1 MARKPKGDAVDGVML
16 LDKPVG
22 LSSNA
27 ALQRVRRM
35 LNAAKA
41 GHTGTLDPAASGLL
55 PLCFGNATKFSA
67 DLLHAVKG
75 YTARVKLG
83 EATDTGDAE
92 GVVTETSDVRVSEET
107 LLAAAKSF
115 LGDILQVP
123 PMYSALKRNG
133 ECLYDIARRG
143 EVVERQPRPVTIH
156 ELTVRDFDG
165 TSFTM
170 DCLVSKGTYIRVLA
184 EDIGRKAGS
193 CAHLT
198 ALRRTRVG
206 DLTLE
211 GAVTMEALETL
222 AAEADAQASVAAVRA
237 KLTPSDALLSTL
249 HRVDLAETDA
259 ARFMNGQRIRLAPP
273 TGEAAESDSQ
283 RVRVYDAQGR
293 LLGTAQLANGLLAP
307 ERLIAH

>member
-16 LDKPVG
+16 LDKPIG

-35 LNAAKA
+35 LGAAKA

-67 DLLHAVKG
+67 DLLHAPKG

-83 EATDTGDAE
+83 EATSTGDVE
-92 GVVTETSDVRVSEET
+92 GEVTERSGTVVAEAALQT
-107 LLAAAKSF
+107 AAKSF
-115 LGDILQVP
+115 LGEIQQVP
-123 PMYSALKRNG
+123 PMFSALKRNG

-143 EVVERQPRPVTIH
+143 ETVEREPRTVSIY
-156 ELTVRDFDG
+156 ELTIRDFDG
-165 TSFTM
+165 DAFTM

-184 EDIGRKAGS
+184 EDLAHAVGS

-198 ALRRTRVG
+198 MLRRTRVG
-206 DLTLE
+206 GLSIEDAVSMAELE
-211 GAVTMEALETL
+211 AIALRQQEKEDTR
-222 AAEADAQASVAAVRA
+222 DALRA
-237 KLTPSDALLSTL
+237 KLTPSDTLLSTL
-249 HRVDLAETDA
+249 PRIDLAESEA
-259 ARFMNGQRIRLAPP
+259 ERFMNGQRIRLAAQ
-273 TGEAAESDSQ
+273 GARSEA
-283 RVRVYDAQGR
+283 RVRVYDHCGT
-293 LLGTAQLANGLLAP
+293 LLGTASLDAGLLRP